1 MCLATMAYV
10 YTACAVC
17 VSTGGK
23 FRPVSN
29 FTKLHALTLVA
40 GSYALLCNYVEA
52 TTDRHALTIILLL
65 VLDLECF
72 HEGRAKLRGATGPL
86 HLDLLV
92 FFFICRQVLA
102 DTQAW
107 RRKKSLSFFLQLLL
121 VVLQLATL
129 VVTCAKVKA
138 IQNKLIL

>member
-10 YTACAVC
+10 YTACTVC

-40 GSYALLCNYVEA
+40 GSYALLCNYVEV

-65 VLDLECF
+65 VLDLECL

-92 FFFICRQVLA
+92 FLFVCRQVLA

-107 RRKKSLSFFLQLLL
+107 RRRKSLSFFLQLLL